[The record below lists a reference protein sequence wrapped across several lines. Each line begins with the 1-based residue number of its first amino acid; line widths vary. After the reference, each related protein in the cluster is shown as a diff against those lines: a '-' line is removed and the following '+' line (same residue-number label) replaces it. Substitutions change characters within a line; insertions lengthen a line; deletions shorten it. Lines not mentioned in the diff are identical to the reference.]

1 MEQTV
6 GNSVG
11 DDEMDPLE
19 EGNGLAE
26 PHADGVCDAV
36 AQLVPVLDGELDPKS
51 EGEALAEAHAEGEK
65 DPVPQADTDPNGEW
79 EAHAEA
85 LVEGQGVADRAALR
99 LPLLLAE

>member
-1 MEQTV
+1 M
-6 GNSVG
+6 GDSVG
-11 DDEMDPLE
+11 DDEMEPLE
-19 EGNGLAE
+19 EGNELTE
-26 PHADGVCDAV
+26 PHADGVCDTV

-65 DPVPQADTDPNGEW
+65 DPVPQADADPDGEW